1 MCIRD
6 RSGASPQ
13 VALLGYW
20 FSMGAFIIFWSCV
33 GIASIIWMFL
43 SARKEKNG
51 DKDSEKSKNHGRVT
65 VVDSQ
70 EPIAQEDSADTV
82 SVDDKGTDSP
92 TDDTVEDDK
101 VTEAE
106 LDSAASQSSTEGLGV
121 SKAVS
126 TDK

>member
-1 MCIRD
+1 M
-6 RSGASPQ
+6 
-13 VALLGYW
+13 
-20 FSMGAFIIFWSCV
+20 